1 MLDTL
6 EQAVLVAV
14 NHLTG
19 ANYQPTD
26 NSAVLGEL
34 SGMGQTPA
42 DHVLTRLLMRLRDA
56 GYVTHTT
63 YFTGSGEVVNIEL
76 TEQGRD
82 IARETDELIV
92 GPVGPMTTGSSA
104 SSPNHSASAADP
116 TKVMVVHGRDDDAR
130 RSMFD
135 FLRALELVPL
145 EWSELVAATG
155 SAAPYVGQ
163 VLTKA
168 FETAKAVV
176 VLFTPDD
183 EGWLKE
189 EFRQPDD
196 PSEETQ
202 PTAQARANVLFEAG
216 MALGVHPDRTVLV
229 ELGKLRPFSDIYG
242 RHVIRLNGTEEPL
255 REIARRLQTAG
266 CAVDESKVNWSSF
279 GFSDRAVNGDTA
291 EASGMS
297 ELLVGPSV
305 SQTPW
310 LPNPLV
316 GRFKIRQYAPP
327 LAYDDKGTV
336 FRVVVAADCKPTV
349 GELNSAIKAAL
360 KDALAGS
367 SLEKWG
373 CSASG
378 LLYSNTAMVWTRSSP
393 SLGQVATFERD
404 WGISATQGSVLYGRS
419 TLELP
424 PGFQFG
430 TRPVLVLDMIERSA
444 DAGDSQRRLSLSLT
458 ELHEFLHVLGRAAVD
473 EIASVIFP
481 MLCGEDSPAIVGP
494 NYEIS
499 FGDRSLDTTVDLPSS
514 FERSANAI
522 SNPWAEINTPEGSD
536 PRDLAARD
544 VVIRKGLEQVL
555 RNNEYDEI
563 ENEIAKLPSPTES

>member
-1 MLDTL
+1 MLDPL
-6 EQAVLVAV
+6 EQSVLLAVRR
-14 NHLTG
+14 LT
-19 ANYQPTD
+19 ADTYNPTD
-26 NSAVLGEL
+26 GQSVAEEL
-34 SGMGQTPA
+34 ERQDGRPEDDMTLI
-42 DHVLTRLLMRLRDA
+42 HLLMRLRDD
-56 GYVTHTT
+56 GYIRG
-63 YFTGSGEVVNIEL
+63 YFGAEGLKAIVSVAL
-76 TEQGRD
+76 TVQGRE
-82 IARETDELIV
+82 IADQSHQPQVPSDAKSTDSDQ
-92 GPVGPMTTGSSA
+92 T
-104 SSPNHSASAADP
+104 SAADP
-116 TKVMVVHGRDDDAR
+116 TKVMVVHGWDDDAR
-130 RSMFD
+130 RAMFG
-135 FLRALELVPL
+135 FLEAIGLVPL

-189 EFRQPDD
+189 EFRQPDES
-196 PSEETQ
+196 PEETQ
-202 PTAQARANVLFEAG
+202 PTPQARANVLFEAG

-242 RHVIRLNGTEEPL
+242 RHVIRLNGTDVPF

-266 CAVDESKVNWSSF
+266 CAVNESKVDWNSF
-279 GFSDRAVNGDTA
+279 RLPDGAVNGDTA
-291 EASGMS
+291 EASGMLES
-297 ELLVGPSV
+297 PVGPSV

-327 LAYDDKGTV
+327 LAYNDKGTV
-336 FRVVVAADCKPTV
+336 FRVVVAADCEPTV

-360 KDALAGS
+360 KEALAGS

-373 CSASG
+373 RSASG
-378 LLYSNTAMVWTRSSP
+378 LLHSNTATEWTRASP

-404 WGISATQGSVLYGRS
+404 WGTSATQGSVLSGRT

-430 TRPVLVLDMIERSA
+430 TRPVLVLDVFERPTGVA
-444 DAGDSQRRLSLSLT
+444 TGAPRLSLSLT
-458 ELHEFLHVLGRAAVD
+458 DLHQFLHVLAKAAVD
-473 EIASVIFP
+473 EIASAIFP
-481 MLCGEDSPAIVGP
+481 MLCAEGMPSIVGP

-514 FERSANAI
+514 FERPANAV

-536 PRDLAARD
+536 PRDLTARD
-544 VVIRKGLEQVL
+544 AVIRKGLEKIL
-555 RNNEYDEI
+555 RSNEYDEI
-563 ENEIAKLPSPTES
+563 EDDIAKLPKPPTPES